1 MKKTVKKL
9 KVIFWQKWNYLPF
22 HIKKNLLCSIIS
34 KISSDGGDFPRII
47 EIAWSFYKSFF
58 FSHKYMQESYY
69 FSPILIHLSYRYA
82 EDLSEYIETEDS
94 NIFVLHDLEHIRV
107 SVNDYIYKVSC
118 VSYELLEEI
127 NLYILLFIAT
137 KFLKNS

>member
-1 MKKTVKKL
+1 
-9 KVIFWQKWNYLPF
+9 
-22 HIKKNLLCSIIS
+22 
-34 KISSDGGDFPRII
+34 
-47 EIAWSFYKSFF
+47 
-58 FSHKYMQESYY
+58 MQESYY

-107 SVNDYIYKVSC
+107 SVNDDIYRVSC